1 MLMGKESPKRSYA
14 NRTEHPVSDDL
25 FRLQP
30 EQKQTRG
37 HGYCEG
43 LPCVDSRY
51 GRWGPQRAKP
61 LEGRCRREAISK
73 RTKKAKALLSDVEL
87 PQTGG
92 VRAEAES

>member
-30 EQKQTRG
+30 EQKQIRG

-43 LPCVDSRY
+43 LPCIEREQIWSL
-51 GRWGPQRAKP
+51 GAP
-61 LEGRCRREAISK
+61 EGKDIGE
-73 RTKKAKALLSDVEL
+73 EL
-87 PQTGG
+87 
-92 VRAEAES
+92 